1 MSNTLKTLAVLLF
14 ISFSA
19 SLKAQNSG
27 VISGQNA
34 KRRVVSTAVPFLN
47 IAPDPRAGAMGNAG
61 VATDPTANSVYWNP
75 AKLAY
80 LNKPMGFAFS
90 FTPWLKSFVND
101 MSLSYLSGFKKVGD
115 NQAFALGMTYFDL
128 GDIQLTDN
136 TGNKLNTINPR
147 EFAIAASYSRKL
159 SSHLSLGV
167 TGKFIHSNL
176 SGGITVSPATDPRP
190 GMSIAGDVGIYYR
203 TNINIMK
210 RETQWS
216 LGGVISNIG
225 SKISYNSA
233 NEEDFI
239 PTNLRIGSALS
250 TYLNPYNKITIA
262 LDFNKLMLPTPRSDG
277 SHLKKSLV
285 GGMFG
290 SFADAPGGFAE
301 ELKEVS
307 ISSGAEYAYKETFMI
322 RAGYFYE
329 HIDKGNRKFFTMGVG
344 VKIEERIAVDFS
356 YLVPQFQNH
365 PLAETLRFGVGYN
378 LGKRRVQGG
387 TNSLFRR

>member
-1 MSNTLKTLAVLLF
+1 MSNTLRILAVLLF
-14 ISFSA
+14 TGFSA

-27 VISGQNA
+27 IISGQNA

-47 IAPDPRAGAMGNAG
+47 IAPDPGVGAMGNAG
-61 VATDPTANSVYWNP
+61 AATDPTANSVHWNP

-80 LNKPMGFAFS
+80 LNKSMGFAFS
-90 FTPWLKSFVND
+90 FAPWLKRFVND
-101 MSLSYLSGFKKVGD
+101 MSLSYLSGFKKIGD

-176 SGGITVSPATDPRP
+176 SGGITVSPGTDPRP
-190 GMSIAGDVGIYYR
+190 GMSIAGDVGVYYR
-203 TNINIMK
+203 TNINLMK
-210 RETQWS
+210 RESQLS
-216 LGGVISNIG
+216 LGGVISNVG

-250 TYLNPYNKITIA
+250 TYLDPYNKITIA
-262 LDFNKLMLPTPRSDG
+262 LDFNKLMVPTPQPDG
-277 SHLKKSLV
+277 SHLKKSFI
-285 GGMFG
+285 GGVFG
-290 SFADAPGGFAE
+290 SFADAPGGLAE

-307 ISSGAEYAYKETFMI
+307 ISTGAEYAYKETFMV

-329 HIDKGNRKFFTMGVG
+329 HIDKGNRKFFTMGIG
-344 VKIEERIAVDFS
+344 IKIEERIAVDFS

-365 PLAETLRFGVGYN
+365 PLAETMRFGVAFN
-378 LGKRRVQGG
+378 LGKRQVQKS
-387 TNSLFRR
+387 TSSP